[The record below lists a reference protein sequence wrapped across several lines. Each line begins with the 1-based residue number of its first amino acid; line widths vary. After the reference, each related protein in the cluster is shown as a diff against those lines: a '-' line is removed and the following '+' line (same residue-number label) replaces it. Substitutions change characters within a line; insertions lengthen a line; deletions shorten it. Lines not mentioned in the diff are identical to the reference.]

1 MPQVLLMI
9 QRTQRELPNSEALAR
24 AEDVGSRGALKV
36 SACQAYDYV
45 LLAALRAQVRRS
57 AYYAV

>member
-1 MPQVLLMI
+1 MI